1 MKWEIF
7 YLPEA
12 QKDLQALD
20 GSQRKLILKALQK
33 VRQNPLSIYDG
44 GYGKPHGNM
53 NGNDLTGFL
62 KVKLKACGLRIVY
75 KLIQVDDAMLIVVI
89 GAREDAA
96 VYEIA
101 QKRIKKHEL

>member
-33 VRQNPLSIYDG
+33 VQQNPLSIYDG
-44 GYGKPHGNM
+44 GYGKPLGNKS
-53 NGNDLTGFL
+53 GNDLTGFL
-62 KVKLKACGLRIVY
+62 KVKLKACGFRIVY